1 MGCYYWECKYN
12 DQLQKGEIG
21 DCGKPNESN
30 IVQPCPKQGGDI
42 CTDGEKRETD

>member
-21 DCGKPNESN
+21 DWTLPQEVHTVKRLFLN
-30 IVQPCPKQGGDI
+30 DI
-42 CTDGEKRETD
+42 H